1 MHQPVNEVRLQR
13 FLVEP
18 ARPFVSRS
26 GQPRIA
32 FRLEVWIDDDNL
44 PPKKPAGVDYFS
56 VVAFGTQFRSLL
68 SQPTDGRAPG
78 LLPMLYTPSEL
89 ERELRIPARTVRE
102 WLDKGLPYQ
111 RDARGHI
118 WIDGRRFANWVAEL
132 NHARSARRMSQA
144 EAYCVRCRKPV
155 RLIDPVRSCQGQKVL
170 LRGVCPECGGSI
182 FRGAR
187 HGQSD

>member
-1 MHQPVNEVRLQR
+1 MADPHSQL
-13 FLVEP
+13 L
-18 ARPFVSRS
+18 
-26 GQPRIA
+26 
-32 FRLEVWIDDDNL
+32 DN
-44 PPKKPAGVDYFS
+44 AQAQFS
-56 VVAFGTQFRSLL
+56 SNATRAACIRVPHSVIVC
-68 SQPTDGRAPG
+68 APG
-78 LLPMLYTPSEL
+78 LLPMLYALSEL
-89 ERELRIPARTVRE
+89 AAELRISVRPLRE
-102 WLDKGLPYQ
+102 WLKQGMPQQ

-132 NHARSARRMSQA
+132 HHARSARRMGPA